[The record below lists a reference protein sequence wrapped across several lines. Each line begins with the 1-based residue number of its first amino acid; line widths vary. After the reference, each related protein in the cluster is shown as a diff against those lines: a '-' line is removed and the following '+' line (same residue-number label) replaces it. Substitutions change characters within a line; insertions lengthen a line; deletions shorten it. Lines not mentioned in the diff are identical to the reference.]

1 MSSPL
6 AHRNEFGAGPGPER
20 VPGPRPRLRPDSQAG
35 SKMRLAGQIRALRA
49 GGMSAE
55 AVRRALGLSA
65 RHAGALGL
73 LGPAAVPDP
82 NARPGFPP
90 AARPR
95 APAGPTMAA
104 VLQIL
109 SEESGVSR
117 AALVGPSQARALA
130 RLRHLLMW
138 LLRERCAGASL
149 PAIGHFL
156 GRDHSSVLYGC
167 RRCRRRLAE
176 DPALAALAAA
186 VEARLSERADG

>member
-1 MSSPL
+1 MQ
-6 AHRNEFGAGPGPER
+6 
-20 VPGPRPRLRPDSQAG
+20 PDSG
-35 SKMRLAGQIRALRA
+35 TRLAGQIRAMRA

-82 NARPGFPP
+82 GARP

-117 AALVGPSQARALA
+117 AALVGLSQARALA